1 MPCPTGSFKIISR
14 GKGQSCMA
22 SCAYYSGEKKYSE
35 YECCWKYPH
44 SSPARVKQVEVM
56 LPSNAPRAYADPQT
70 LWNAVEAAE
79 TSVNAQT
86 ARSMLFALPHELTDE
101 QNLALVRDFCQ
112 KEFVDKGMVCNF
124 FYHDKGDGN
133 PHVHIML
140 TLRAMDEN
148 GKWLPKSKN
157 VYALGENGNR
167 IRTPNGSWKRVKVD
181 TVDWNERKY
190 GEIWRRDWAAAQNA
204 ALKAAGRME
213 RVDMRSLERQGVED
227 RLPQKHLG
235 LTTSALE
242 RKGVSSE
249 RGDENRKI
257 ISVNKVLA
265 SLQKTVR
272 GIGAWLDE
280 LRKAVSRQQIIE
292 SPDDYPLSDVITA
305 YLDMRKDGRETWNR
319 YAQEKGAVHDLK
331 DGFKA
336 VSFLSNHE
344 LYTVGQLRRYIAET
358 KQVFSKIKAE
368 STAKERRIR
377 DIDALFGAIQT
388 IRELKPIQQ
397 EYESIHWS
405 GKREKFKAEHG
416 GELSRLQKALWL
428 REKIVKSLGLA
439 SPLDKEQRMALKAER
454 TRLEAEREA
463 LLPKLEEVKAELA
476 ELNCIRY
483 WTRKVVPDALPRVS
497 DGRVSIEDAMEAA
510 ANRKELE
517 QVEIEAAQ
525 TALRELEES
534 KSLQSERKQTDNSIY
549 LFTPTRPRPSAQR

>member
-14 GKGQSCMA
+14 GKSQSCMA

-44 SSPARVKQVEVM
+44 SSPARVKWVEVM

-70 LWNAVEAAE
+70 LWNAVDAAE

-86 ARSMLFALPHELTDE
+86 ARSMLFALPRELTDE
-101 QNLALVRDFCQ
+101 QHLALVRDFCQ

-157 VYALGENGNR
+157 IYVLDENGNR
-167 IRTPNGSWKRVKVD
+167 IRASNGSWKRIKVD

-190 GEIWRRDWAAAQNA
+190 GEIWRQDWATAQNA
-204 ALKAAGRME
+204 ALEAAGRME

-235 LTTSALE
+235 PTAFALE

-257 ISVNKVLA
+257 ISVNEMLA

-272 GIGAWLDE
+272 EIGAWLDE

-292 SPDDYPLSDVITA
+292 SPDNYPLSDVITA

-344 LYTVGQLRRYIAET
+344 LYTVGQLGRYIAET
-358 KQVFSKIKAE
+358 QRTFSKIKAE
-368 STAKERRIR
+368 SAAKERRIR

-416 GELSRLQKALWL
+416 DELSRLQKAIWL
-428 REKIVKSLGLA
+428 REKLVKSLGLA

-463 LLPKLEEVKAELA
+463 LLPKLEEVKAEMA
-476 ELNCIRY
+476 ELNRIRY
-483 WTRKVVPDALPRVS
+483 WTRKVIPDALPRVL
-497 DGRVSIEDAMEAA
+497 DGRVSIEDAMETAG
-510 ANRKELE
+510 NRKELE
-517 QVEIEAAQ
+517 QVEDKATQ
-525 TALRELEES
+525 TVLRELEES
-534 KSLQSERKQTDNSIY
+534 KSLQSERKQTDKLI
-549 LFTPTRPRPSAQR
+549 

>member
-44 SSPARVKQVEVM
+44 SSPARVKWVEVM
-56 LPSNAPRAYADPQT
+56 LPSNAPRAYADPQM
-70 LWNAVEAAE
+70 LWNAVDAAE

-86 ARSMLFALPHELTDE
+86 ARSMLFALPRELTDE

-112 KEFVDKGMVCNF
+112 REFVDKGMVCNF

-157 VYALGENGNR
+157 VYALDENGNR
-167 IRTPNGSWKRVKVD
+167 ICTPNGSWKRVKVN
-181 TVDWNERKY
+181 TVDWNERRY
-190 GEIWRRDWAAAQNA
+190 GEIWRQDWAAAQNA
-204 ALKAAGRME
+204 ALEAAGRME
-213 RVDMRSLERQGVED
+213 RVDMRSLERQGVEN

-235 LTTSALE
+235 STASALE

-257 ISVNKVLA
+257 ISVNKMLA
-265 SLQKTVR
+265 SLQKIVR

-344 LYTVGQLRRYIAET
+344 LYTVGQLGQYIIET
-358 KQVFSKIKAE
+358 KQEFSKIKAE
-368 STAKERRIR
+368 FTAKERRIR

-388 IRELKPIQQ
+388 IRELKPVQQ
-397 EYESIHWS
+397 EYESIHWN
-405 GKREKFKAEHG
+405 GKREKYKAEHG
-416 GELSRLQKALWL
+416 DELSRLQKAIWL
-428 REKIVKSLGLA
+428 REKLVKSLGLA

-463 LLPKLEEVKAELA
+463 LLPKLEEVKGELA
-476 ELNCIRY
+476 ELNRIRY
-483 WTRKVVPDALPRVS
+483 WTRKVIPDALLRVS
-497 DGRVSIEDAMEAA
+497 DGRVSVEDAMETAG
-510 ANRKELE
+510 NWKELE
-517 QVEIEAAQ
+517 QNQENMLDII
-525 TALRELEES
+525 TLETNRTVKE
-534 KSLQSERKQTDNSIY
+534 KFVLEK
-549 LFTPTRPRPSAQR
+549 

>member
-44 SSPARVKQVEVM
+44 SSSSRVKQVEVM
-56 LPSNAPRAYADPQT
+56 LPPNAPRAYADPQT
-70 LWNAVEAAE
+70 LWNAVDAAE
-79 TSVNAQT
+79 TSANAQT
-86 ARSMLFALPHELTDE
+86 ARSMLFALPRELTDE

-157 VYALGENGNR
+157 VYALDENGNR
-167 IRTPNGSWKRVKVD
+167 IRASNGSWKRVKVN

-190 GEIWRRDWAAAQNA
+190 GEIWRQDWATAQNA
-204 ALKAAGRME
+204 ALEAAGRAE

-235 LTTSALE
+235 PTASALE

-272 GIGAWLDE
+272 GIGDWLDE

-344 LYTVGQLRRYIAET
+344 LYTVGHLGQYIAET
-358 KQVFSKIKAE
+358 QRTFSKIKAE

-388 IRELKPIQQ
+388 IRALKPIQQ
-397 EYESIHWS
+397 EYESIHWNS
-405 GKREKFKAEHG
+405 KREKFKAEHG
-416 GELSRLQKALWL
+416 DELNRLQKAIWL
-428 REKIVKSLGLA
+428 REKLVKSLGLA
-439 SPLDKEQRMALKAER
+439 SPLDKEQRIALKAEH

-476 ELNCIRY
+476 ELNRIRY
-483 WTRKVVPDALPRVS
+483 WTRKVIPDALPRMS
-497 DGRVSIEDAMEAA
+497 DGRVSVEDAMETAG
-510 ANRKELE
+510 NRKELE
-517 QVEIEAAQ
+517 QIGDEAAQ
-525 TALRELEES
+525 VALRKLEEP
-534 KSLQSERKQTDNSIY
+534 KPLQSERKQTDKEI
-549 LFTPTRPRPSAQR
+549 

>member
-44 SSPARVKQVEVM
+44 SSSSRVKWVEVV
-56 LPSNAPRAYADPQT
+56 LPPNAPRAYADPQT
-70 LWNAVEAAE
+70 LWNAVDAAE

-101 QNLALVRDFCQ
+101 QNLALIRDFCQ

-157 VYALGENGNR
+157 VYALDENGNR
-167 IRTPNGSWKRVKVD
+167 ICTPNGRWKRVKVN

-190 GEIWRRDWAAAQNA
+190 GEIWRQDWAAAQNA
-204 ALKAAGRME
+204 ALEAAGRME
-213 RVDMRSLERQGVED
+213 RVDMRSLERQGVEA

-235 LTTSALE
+235 PTASALE
-242 RKGVSSE
+242 RKGISSE

-272 GIGAWLDE
+272 GIGTWLDE

-305 YLDMRKDGRETWNR
+305 YLDMRKEGRETWNR

-405 GKREKFKAEHG
+405 GKREKFKVEHG
-416 GELSRLQKALWL
+416 DELNRLQKAIWL
-428 REKIVKSLGLA
+428 REKLVKSLGLA
-439 SPLDKEQRMALKAER
+439 SPLDKEQRAVLKTER
-454 TRLEAEREA
+454 AQLEAERET

-476 ELNCIRY
+476 ELNRIRY
-483 WTRKVVPDALPRVS
+483 WTRKVIPDALPRVS
-497 DGRVSIEDAMEAA
+497 DGRVSIEDAMETAS
-510 ANRKELE
+510 NRKELE
-517 QVEIEAAQ
+517 QVEDEAVQAVARWSNEQGEMRKEQKAQ
-525 TALRELEES
+525 GKDEMLPL
-534 KSLQSERKQTDNSIY
+534 
-549 LFTPTRPRPSAQR
+549 

>member
-44 SSPARVKQVEVM
+44 SSPARVKRVEVM
-56 LPSNAPRAYADPQT
+56 LPPNAPKAYADPQT
-70 LWNAVEAAE
+70 LWNAVDAAE

-86 ARSMLFALPHELTDE
+86 ARSMLFALPRELTDE

-124 FYHDKGDGN
+124 FYHDKDDGN

-140 TLRAMDEN
+140 MLRAMDEN

-157 VYALGENGNR
+157 VYALDENGNR
-167 IRTPNGSWKRVKVD
+167 IRTPNGSWKRIKVD

-190 GEIWRRDWAAAQNA
+190 GEIWRQDWATAQNA
-204 ALKAAGRME
+204 ALEAARRME

-235 LTTSALE
+235 PTASALE
-242 RKGVSSE
+242 RKGISSE

-257 ISVNKVLA
+257 ISVN
-265 SLQKTVR
+265 
-272 GIGAWLDE
+272 
-280 LRKAVSRQQIIE
+280 IIE

-344 LYTVGQLRRYIAET
+344 LYTVGQLGRYIAET
-358 KQVFSKIKAE
+358 KHVFSKIKAE

-405 GKREKFKAEHG
+405 GKREKFKVEHG
-416 GELSRLQKALWL
+416 DELNRLQKAIWL
-428 REKIVKSLGLA
+428 REKLVKSLGLA
-439 SPLDKEQRMALKAER
+439 SPLDKEQRAALKTER
-454 TRLEAEREA
+454 MQLEAEREA
-463 LLPKLEEVKAELA
+463 LLPKLEEINAELA
-476 ELNCIRY
+476 ELNRIRY
-483 WTRKVVPDALPRVS
+483 WTRKVIPDALPRVS
-497 DGRVSIEDAMEAA
+497 DGRVSIEDAMETAG
-510 ANRKELE
+510 NRKELE
-517 QVEIEAAQ
+517 QVEDEATQ
-525 TALRELEES
+525 TAARQPQEQEKQKVKQQEE
-534 KSLQSERKQTDNSIY
+534 IV
-549 LFTPTRPRPSAQR
+549 PM

>member
-44 SSPARVKQVEVM
+44 SSSSRVKWVEVM

-70 LWNAVEAAE
+70 LWNAVDAAE

-86 ARSMLFALPHELTDE
+86 ARSMLFALPRELTDE

-112 KEFVDKGMVCNF
+112 KEFVDKGMICNF

-157 VYALGENGNR
+157 VYALDENGNR
-167 IRTPNGSWKRVKVD
+167 IRTPNGSWKRVKVN
-181 TVDWNERKY
+181 TVDWNERRY
-190 GEIWRRDWAAAQNA
+190 GEIWRQDWATAQNA
-204 ALKAAGRME
+204 ALEAAGRAE

-235 LTTSALE
+235 PTASALE

-257 ISVNKVLA
+257 ISVNKMLA

-272 GIGAWLDE
+272 EIGAWLDE

-292 SPDDYPLSDVITA
+292 SPDDYPLSDVITT
-305 YLDMRKDGRETWNR
+305 YLDMRRDGRETWNR

-344 LYTVGQLRRYIAET
+344 LYTAGQLGRYIAET
-358 KQVFSKIKAE
+358 KQAFSKIKAE

-397 EYESIHWS
+397 EYESIHWN

-416 GELSRLQKALWL
+416 DELNRLQKAIWL
-428 REKIVKSLGLA
+428 REKLVKSLGLA
-439 SPLDKEQRMALKAER
+439 SPLDKEQRMALKAEH

-476 ELNCIRY
+476 ELNRIRY
-483 WTRKVVPDALPRVS
+483 WTRKVIPDALPRVS
-497 DGRVSIEDAMEAA
+497 DGRVSVEDEMETAG
-510 ANRKELE
+510 NWKELE
-517 QVEIEAAQ
+517 QNQENMLDII
-525 TALRELEES
+525 TLETNRTVKE
-534 KSLQSERKQTDNSIY
+534 KFVLEK
-549 LFTPTRPRPSAQR
+549 

>member
-44 SSPARVKQVEVM
+44 SSPARVKWVEVM

-70 LWNAVEAAE
+70 LWNAVDAAE

-86 ARSMLFALPHELTDE
+86 ALSMLFALPRELTDE

-157 VYALGENGNR
+157 VYALDENGNR
-167 IRTPNGSWKRVKVD
+167 IRTPNGSWKRIKVD
-181 TVDWNERKY
+181 TVDWNERRY
-190 GEIWRRDWAAAQNA
+190 GEIWRQDWAAAQNA
-204 ALKAAGRME
+204 ALEAAGRME

-235 LTTSALE
+235 PTASALE
-242 RKGVSSE
+242 RKDISSE

-257 ISVNKVLA
+257 ISVNKMLA
-265 SLQKTVR
+265 SLQKIVR

-331 DGFKA
+331 
-336 VSFLSNHE
+336 
-344 LYTVGQLRRYIAET
+344 
-358 KQVFSKIKAE
+358 
-368 STAKERRIR
+368 
-377 DIDALFGAIQT
+377 
-388 IRELKPIQQ
+388 
-397 EYESIHWS
+397 
-405 GKREKFKAEHG
+405 
-416 GELSRLQKALWL
+416 
-428 REKIVKSLGLA
+428 
-439 SPLDKEQRMALKAER
+439 
-454 TRLEAEREA
+454 AEREA
-463 LLPKLEEVKAELA
+463 LLPKLEEVRAELA
-476 ELNCIRY
+476 ELNRIRY
-483 WTRKVVPDALPRVS
+483 WTRKVIPDALPRVS
-497 DGRVSIEDAMEAA
+497 DGRVSVEDAVETAV
-510 ANRKELE
+510 NRKELE
-517 QVEIEAAQ
+517 QVINDAEKN
-525 TALRELEES
+525 ALRQSDDPLQTN
-534 KSLQSERKQTDNSIY
+534 KSAPIHFLAI
-549 LFTPTRPRPSAQR
+549 

>member
-44 SSPARVKQVEVM
+44 SSPSRVKRVEVM
-56 LPSNAPRAYADPQT
+56 LPPNAPKAYADPQT
-70 LWNAVEAAE
+70 LWNAVDAAE

-86 ARSMLFALPHELTDE
+86 ARSMLFALPRELTDE

-157 VYALGENGNR
+157 VYALDENGNS
-167 IRTPNGSWKRVKVD
+167 IRAPNGSWKRVKVD

-190 GEIWRRDWAAAQNA
+190 GKIWRQDWAAAQNA
-204 ALKAAGRME
+204 ALEAAGRME

-235 LTTSALE
+235 PTASALE
-242 RKGVSSE
+242 RKGFSSE

-257 ISVNKVLA
+257 ISVNKMLA

-336 VSFLSNHE
+336 VSFLLNHE
-344 LYTVGQLRRYIAET
+344 LYTVGQLGQYIAET
-358 KQVFSKIKAE
+358 QRIFSKIKEE
-368 STAKERRIR
+368 SAAKERRIR
-377 DIDALFGAIQT
+377 DIDTLFGAIQT
-388 IRELKPIQQ
+388 MKELKPIQQ
-397 EYESIHWS
+397 EYEGIHWN

-416 GELSRLQKALWL
+416 DELNRLQKAIWL
-428 REKIVKSLGLA
+428 REKLMKSLGLA
-439 SPLDKEQRMALKAER
+439 SPLDKEQRAALKTER
-454 TRLEAEREA
+454 AQLEAEREA
-463 LLPKLEEVKAELA
+463 LLPKLEEVKAEMA
-476 ELNCIRY
+476 ELNRIRY
-483 WTRKVVPDALPRVS
+483 WTRKVIPDALPRMS
-497 DGRVSIEDAMEAA
+497 DGRVSVEDAMKTAG
-510 ANRKELE
+510 NRKELE
-517 QVEIEAAQ
+517 QVEDEAVQMVARQ
-525 TALRELEES
+525 PQEQEKQKVKQQGEIA
-534 KSLQSERKQTDNSIY
+534 SL
-549 LFTPTRPRPSAQR
+549 

>member
-44 SSPARVKQVEVM
+44 SSPARVKWVEVM
-56 LPSNAPRAYADPQT
+56 LPPNAPRAYADPQT
-70 LWNAVEAAE
+70 LWNAVDAAE

-86 ARSMLFALPHELTDE
+86 ARSMLFALPRELTDE

-112 KEFVDKGMVCNF
+112 KEFVNKGMVCNF
-124 FYHDKGDGN
+124 FYHDKDDGN

-157 VYALGENGNR
+157 VYALDENGNR
-167 IRTPNGSWKRVKVD
+167 IRTPNGSWKRIKVD
-181 TVDWNERKY
+181 TVDWNERMY
-190 GEIWRRDWAAAQNA
+190 GEIWRQDWAAAQNA

-235 LTTSALE
+235 STASALE

-257 ISVNKVLA
+257 ISVNKMLA

-272 GIGAWLDE
+272 GIGAWLDD

-292 SPDDYPLSDVITA
+292 NPDDYPLSDVITA

-344 LYTVGQLRRYIAET
+344 LCTVGQLGRYIAET
-358 KQVFSKIKAE
+358 QRTFSKIKAE

-388 IRELKPIQQ
+388 IRELKPVQQ
-397 EYESIHWS
+397 EYESIHWN
-405 GKREKFKAEHG
+405 GKREKYKAEHG
-416 GELSRLQKALWL
+416 DELNRLQKAIWL
-428 REKIVKSLGLA
+428 REKLVKSLGLA
-439 SPLDKEQRMALKAER
+439 SPLDKEQRAALKAECAQ
-454 TRLEAEREA
+454 LDAARET

-476 ELNCIRY
+476 ELNRIRY
-483 WTRKVVPDALPRVS
+483 WTRKVIPDALPRVS
-497 DGRVSIEDAMEAA
+497 DGRVSIEDAMETAV
-510 ANRKELE
+510 NRKELE
-517 QVEIEAAQ
+517 QIEDEATQ
-525 TALRELEES
+525 TALRELKES
-534 KSLQSERKQTDNSIY
+534 KPPQSERKQTDKLI
-549 LFTPTRPRPSAQR
+549 

>member
-44 SSPARVKQVEVM
+44 SSPTRVKLVEVM
-56 LPSNAPRAYADPQT
+56 LPPNAPRAYADPQT
-70 LWNAVEAAE
+70 LWNAVDAAE

-86 ARSMLFALPHELTDE
+86 ARSMLFALPRELTYE
-101 QNLALVRDFCQ
+101 QNLALVRNFCQ

-157 VYALGENGNR
+157 VYALDENGNR
-167 IRTPNGSWKRVKVD
+167 IRAPNGSWKRVKVD

-190 GEIWRRDWAAAQNA
+190 GEIWRQDWAAAQNA
-204 ALKAAGRME
+204 ALESAGRLE

-235 LTTSALE
+235 PTASALE

-257 ISVNKVLA
+257 ISVNKMLA

-272 GIGAWLDE
+272 GIGAWLDD
-280 LRKAVSRQQIIE
+280 LRKAVSRQQVIE
-292 SPDDYPLSDVITA
+292 SPNDYPLSEVISA
-305 YLDMRKDGRETWNR
+305 YLDMRKDGRKTWNR
-319 YAQEKGAVHDLK
+319 HAQEKGAVHDLK

-336 VSFLSNHE
+336 VSFLSNHQ
-344 LYTVGQLRRYIAET
+344 LYTVGQLGRYIAET
-358 KQVFSKIKAE
+358 RQIFSKIKAE
-368 STAKERRIR
+368 SAIKERKIR

-388 IRELKPIQQ
+388 IQELKPIQQ
-397 EYESIHWS
+397 EYESIHWN

-416 GELSRLQKALWL
+416 DELSRLQKAIWL
-428 REKIVKSLGLA
+428 REKLMKSLGLA
-439 SPLDKEQRMALKAER
+439 SPLDKEQRAALKTER
-454 TRLEAEREA
+454 AQIEAEREA
-463 LLPKLEEVKAELA
+463 LLPKFEEVKAELT
-476 ELNCIRY
+476 ELNRIRY
-483 WTRKVVPDALPRVS
+483 WTRKVIPDALSRVS
-497 DGRVSIEDAMEAA
+497 DVRVSVEDAMETAS
-510 ANRKELE
+510 NRKELE

-549 LFTPTRPRPSAQR
+549 LFTPTRPRPSARR

>member
-44 SSPARVKQVEVM
+44 SSPARVKWVEVM
-56 LPSNAPRAYADPQT
+56 LPPNAPRAYADPQT
-70 LWNAVEAAE
+70 LWNAVDAAE

-86 ARSMLFALPHELTDE
+86 ARSMLFALPRELTDE

-157 VYALGENGNR
+157 VYALDENGNR
-167 IRTPNGSWKRVKVD
+167 IRAPNGSWKRVKVN

-190 GEIWRRDWAAAQNA
+190 GEIWRQDWATAQNA
-204 ALKAAGRME
+204 ALEAAGRME
-213 RVDMRSLERQGVED
+213 CVDMRSLERQGVED

-235 LTTSALE
+235 PTASALE

-257 ISVNKVLA
+257 ISVNKMLA

-280 LRKAVSRQQIIE
+280 LRKAVSRQQVIE
-292 SPDDYPLSDVITA
+292 NPDDYPLSDVIAA
-305 YLDMRKDGRETWNR
+305 YLDMRRDWRETWNR

-344 LYTVGQLRRYIAET
+344 LYTVGQLGRYIAET

-377 DIDALFGAIQT
+377 DIDALFGALQT
-388 IRELKPIQQ
+388 MKELKPIQQ

-405 GKREKFKAEHG
+405 GKREKYKAEHG
-416 GELSRLQKALWL
+416 GELSRLQKAIWL
-428 REKIVKSLGLA
+428 REKLVKSLGLA
-439 SPLDKEQRMALKAER
+439 SPLNKEQRMALKAER

-476 ELNCIRY
+476 ELNRIRY
-483 WTRKVVPDALPRVS
+483 WTRKVIPDALPRVS
-497 DGRVSIEDAMEAA
+497 DGRVSVEDAVETAS
-510 ANRKELE
+510 NRKELE
-517 QVEIEAAQ
+517 RIENEVAQ
-525 TALRELEES
+525 IALRALEEP
-534 KSLQSERKQTDNSIY
+534 KPLQSERKQTDKRI
-549 LFTPTRPRPSAQR
+549 

>member
-44 SSPARVKQVEVM
+44 SSSSRVKWVEVM
-56 LPSNAPRAYADPQT
+56 LPPNAPRAYADPQT
-70 LWNAVEAAE
+70 LWNAVDAAE

-86 ARSMLFALPHELTDE
+86 ARSMLFALPRELTDE

-157 VYALGENGNR
+157 VYALDENGNR
-167 IRTPNGSWKRVKVD
+167 IRAPNGSWKRVKVD
-181 TVDWNERKY
+181 TVDWNERRY
-190 GEIWRRDWAAAQNA
+190 GEIWRQDWAAAQNA
-204 ALKAAGRME
+204 ALEAAGRME
-213 RVDMRSLERQGVED
+213 RVDMRSLERQGVEE

-235 LTTSALE
+235 STASALE

-257 ISVNKVLA
+257 ISVNKMLA
-265 SLQKTVR
+265 SLQKIVR

-292 SPDDYPLSDVITA
+292 SPDDYPLSDVNTA

-331 DGFKA
+331 
-336 VSFLSNHE
+336 
-344 LYTVGQLRRYIAET
+344 
-358 KQVFSKIKAE
+358 
-368 STAKERRIR
+368 
-377 DIDALFGAIQT
+377 
-388 IRELKPIQQ
+388 
-397 EYESIHWS
+397 
-405 GKREKFKAEHG
+405 
-416 GELSRLQKALWL
+416 
-428 REKIVKSLGLA
+428 
-439 SPLDKEQRMALKAER
+439 
-454 TRLEAEREA
+454 AEREA

-476 ELNCIRY
+476 ELNRIRY
-483 WTRKVVPDALPRVS
+483 WTRKVIPDALPRVS
-497 DGRVSIEDAMEAA
+497 DGRISIEDAMKTAG
-510 ANRKELE
+510 NRKELE
-517 QVEIEAAQ
+517 QVINDAEKN
-525 TALRELEES
+525 ALRQSDDPLQTN
-534 KSLQSERKQTDNSIY
+534 KSAPIHFLAI
-549 LFTPTRPRPSAQR
+549 

>member
-22 SCAYYSGEKKYSE
+22 SCAYYAGEKKYSE

-44 SSPARVKQVEVM
+44 SSPARVKWVEVM
-56 LPSNAPRAYADPQT
+56 LPPNAPRAYADPQT
-70 LWNAVEAAE
+70 LWNAVDAAE

-86 ARSMLFALPHELTDE
+86 ARSMLFALPRELTYE

-157 VYALGENGNR
+157 VYALDENGNR
-167 IRTPNGSWKRVKVD
+167 IRAPNGSWKRVKVN

-190 GEIWRRDWAAAQNA
+190 GEIWRQDWAAAQNA
-204 ALKAAGRME
+204 ALEAAGRME

-235 LTTSALE
+235 PTASALE

-257 ISVNKVLA
+257 ISVNKMLA

-272 GIGAWLDE
+272 EIGAWLDE

-319 YAQEKGAVHDLK
+319 YAQEKGVVHDLK
-331 DGFKA
+331 
-336 VSFLSNHE
+336 
-344 LYTVGQLRRYIAET
+344 
-358 KQVFSKIKAE
+358 
-368 STAKERRIR
+368 
-377 DIDALFGAIQT
+377 
-388 IRELKPIQQ
+388 
-397 EYESIHWS
+397 
-405 GKREKFKAEHG
+405 
-416 GELSRLQKALWL
+416 
-428 REKIVKSLGLA
+428 
-439 SPLDKEQRMALKAER
+439 
-454 TRLEAEREA
+454 AERET
-463 LLPKLEEVKAELA
+463 LLPKIEEVKAEMA
-476 ELNCIRY
+476 ELNRIRY
-483 WTRKVVPDALPRVS
+483 WTRKVIPDSLPRVS
-497 DGRVSIEDAMEAA
+497 DGRVSVEDAVETAV
-510 ANRKELE
+510 NRKELE
-517 QVEIEAAQ
+517 QVINDAEKN
-525 TALRELEES
+525 ALRQS
-534 KSLQSERKQTDNSIY
+534 DDPLQTNQ
-549 LFTPTRPRPSAQR
+549 SAPIHFLAI

>member
-44 SSPARVKQVEVM
+44 SSSSRVNWVEVM

-70 LWNAVEAAE
+70 LWNAVDAAE

-86 ARSMLFALPHELTDE
+86 ARSMLFALPRELTDE

-124 FYHDKGDGN
+124 FYHDRGDGN
-133 PHVHIML
+133 QHVHIML

-157 VYALGENGNR
+157 VYALDENGNR
-167 IRTPNGSWKRVKVD
+167 IRAPNGSWKRVKVN

-190 GEIWRRDWAAAQNA
+190 GEIWRQDWAAAQNA
-204 ALKAAGRME
+204 ALEAAGRAE

-235 LTTSALE
+235 PTASALE
-242 RKGVSSE
+242 
-249 RGDENRKI
+249 
-257 ISVNKVLA
+257 
-265 SLQKTVR
+265 
-272 GIGAWLDE
+272 
-280 LRKAVSRQQIIE
+280 
-292 SPDDYPLSDVITA
+292 
-305 YLDMRKDGRETWNR
+305 
-319 YAQEKGAVHDLK
+319 
-331 DGFKA
+331 
-336 VSFLSNHE
+336 
-344 LYTVGQLRRYIAET
+344 
-358 KQVFSKIKAE
+358 
-368 STAKERRIR
+368 
-377 DIDALFGAIQT
+377 T

-397 EYESIHWS
+397 EYESIHWN

-416 GELSRLQKALWL
+416 DELNRLQKAIWL
-428 REKIVKSLGLA
+428 REKLVKSLGLA
-439 SPLDKEQRMALKAER
+439 SPLDKEQRIALKAEH

-476 ELNCIRY
+476 ELNRIRY
-483 WTRKVVPDALPRVS
+483 WTRKVIPDALPRVS
-497 DGRVSIEDAMEAA
+497 DGRISIEDAMETAG
-510 ANRKELE
+510 NRKELE
-517 QVEIEAAQ
+517 QVINDAEKN
-525 TALRELEES
+525 ALRQSDDPLQTN
-534 KSLQSERKQTDNSIY
+534 KSAPIHFLAI
-549 LFTPTRPRPSAQR
+549 

>member
-44 SSPARVKQVEVM
+44 SSPSRVKLVEVM

-70 LWNAVEAAE
+70 LWNAVDAAE

-86 ARSMLFALPHELTDE
+86 ARSMLFALPRELTDE

-124 FYHDKGDGN
+124 FYHDKDDGN

-157 VYALGENGNR
+157 VYALDENGNR
-167 IRTPNGSWKRVKVD
+167 IRTPNGSWKRIKVD

-190 GEIWRRDWAAAQNA
+190 GEIWRQDWAAAQNA
-204 ALKAAGRME
+204 ALKAAGRAE

-235 LTTSALE
+235 PTASALE
-242 RKGVSSE
+242 RKGISSE

-257 ISVNKVLA
+257 ISVNKMLA

-292 SPDDYPLSDVITA
+292 SPDVYPLSDVITA

-344 LYTVGQLRRYIAET
+344 LYTVGQLGRYIAET

-416 GELSRLQKALWL
+416 DELSRLQKAIWL
-428 REKIVKSLGLA
+428 HEKLIKSLGLV
-439 SPLDKEQRMALKAER
+439 SPLDKEQRAALKTER
-454 TRLEAEREA
+454 ALLDAERET
-463 LLPKLEEVKAELA
+463 LLPELEEVKAEMA
-476 ELNCIRY
+476 ELNRIRY
-483 WTRKVVPDALPRVS
+483 WTRKVIPDELPRVS
-497 DGRVSIEDAMEAA
+497 DGRVSIEDAMETAG
-510 ANRKELE
+510 NRKELE
-517 QVEIEAAQ
+517 EIMEKTEQ
-525 TALRELEES
+525 RVTRQ
-534 KSLQSERKQTDNSIY
+534 QSEHEKN
-549 LFTPTRPRPSAQR
+549 QRNQSPKDKLI

>member
-44 SSPARVKQVEVM
+44 SSPSRVKLVEVM
-56 LPSNAPRAYADPQT
+56 LPPNAPKAYADPQT
-70 LWNAVEAAE
+70 LWNAVDAAE
-79 TSVNAQT
+79 TNVNAQT
-86 ARSMLFALPHELTDE
+86 ARSMLFALPRELTDE
-101 QNLALVRDFCQ
+101 QNLAFVRDFCQ

-157 VYALGENGNR
+157 VYALDENGNR
-167 IRTPNGSWKRVKVD
+167 IRTPNGSWKRIKVD

-190 GEIWRRDWAAAQNA
+190 GEIWRQDWAAAQNA

-235 LTTSALE
+235 PTASALE

-257 ISVNKVLA
+257 ISVNKMLA

-292 SPDDYPLSDVITA
+292 SSDDYPLSDVITA

-331 DGFKA
+331 DGFRA

-344 LYTVGQLRRYIAET
+344 LYTVGQLGRYIGET
-358 KQVFSKIKAE
+358 KQKFSKIKAE
-368 STAKERRIR
+368 SATKERRIR

-405 GKREKFKAEHG
+405 GKREKFKVEHG
-416 GELSRLQKALWL
+416 DELNRLQKAIWL
-428 REKIVKSLGLA
+428 REKLVKSLGLA
-439 SPLDKEQRMALKAER
+439 SPLDKEQRAALKTER
-454 TRLEAEREA
+454 AQLEAEREA

-476 ELNCIRY
+476 ELNRIRY
-483 WTRKVVPDALPRVS
+483 WTRKVIPDALPRVS
-497 DGRVSIEDAMEAA
+497 DGRVSIKDAMEAA
-510 ANRKELE
+510 INRKELV
-517 QVEIEAAQ
+517 QAQ
-525 TALRELEES
+525 ENMLDRIAFGIDKSVKEKSVLENKNS
-534 KSLQSERKQTDNSIY
+534 PKQK
-549 LFTPTRPRPSAQR
+549 

>member
-44 SSPARVKQVEVM
+44 SSPARVKWVEVM
-56 LPSNAPRAYADPQT
+56 LPLNAPKAYADPQM
-70 LWNAVEAAE
+70 LWNAVDAAE

-86 ARSMLFALPHELTDE
+86 ARSMLFALPRELTDE

-157 VYALGENGNR
+157 VYALDEKGNR
-167 IRTPNGSWKRVKVD
+167 IRAPNGSWKRVKVD

-190 GEIWRRDWAAAQNA
+190 GEIWRQDWAAAQNA
-204 ALKAAGRME
+204 ALEAAGRME

-235 LTTSALE
+235 PTASALE
-242 RKGVSSE
+242 HKGISSE

-257 ISVNKVLA
+257 ISVNKMLA
-265 SLQKTVR
+265 SLQKIVR

-331 DGFKA
+331 
-336 VSFLSNHE
+336 
-344 LYTVGQLRRYIAET
+344 
-358 KQVFSKIKAE
+358 
-368 STAKERRIR
+368 
-377 DIDALFGAIQT
+377 
-388 IRELKPIQQ
+388 
-397 EYESIHWS
+397 
-405 GKREKFKAEHG
+405 
-416 GELSRLQKALWL
+416 
-428 REKIVKSLGLA
+428 
-439 SPLDKEQRMALKAER
+439 
-454 TRLEAEREA
+454 AEREA
-463 LLPKLEEVKAELA
+463 LLPKLEEVKDEMA
-476 ELNCIRY
+476 ELNRIRC
-483 WTRKVVPDALPRVS
+483 WTRKVIPDALPRIS
-497 DGRVSIEDAMEAA
+497 DGRVSVEDAMETAV
-510 ANRKELE
+510 NRKELE
-517 QVEIEAAQ
+517 QVINDAEKN
-525 TALRELEES
+525 ALRQS
-534 KSLQSERKQTDNSIY
+534 DDPLQTNQ
-549 LFTPTRPRPSAQR
+549 SAPIHFLAI

>member
-44 SSPARVKQVEVM
+44 SSPSRVKLVEVM
-56 LPSNAPRAYADPQT
+56 LPSNAPRAYADSQT
-70 LWNAVEAAE
+70 LWNAVDAAE

-86 ARSMLFALPHELTDE
+86 ARSMLFALPRELTDE

-157 VYALGENGNR
+157 VYALDENGNR
-167 IRTPNGSWKRVKVD
+167 IRAPNGSWKRVKVN
-181 TVDWNERKY
+181 TVDWNERRY
-190 GEIWRRDWAAAQNA
+190 GEIWRQDWAAAQNA
-204 ALKAAGRME
+204 ALEAAGRME

-235 LTTSALE
+235 PTASALE

-336 VSFLSNHE
+336 VSSFSNHE
-344 LYTVGQLRRYIAET
+344 LYTVGQLGRYIAET
-358 KQVFSKIKAE
+358 QRTFSKIKAE

-377 DIDALFGAIQT
+377 DIDTLFGAIQT
-388 IRELKPIQQ
+388 IRALKPIQQ
-397 EYESIHWS
+397 EYEGIHWN

-416 GELSRLQKALWL
+416 DELNRLQKAIWL
-428 REKIVKSLGLA
+428 REKLMKSLGLA
-439 SPLDKEQRMALKAER
+439 SPLDKEQRAALKTER
-454 TRLEAEREA
+454 AQLEAEREA
-463 LLPKLEEVKAELA
+463 LLPKLEEVKAEMA
-476 ELNCIRY
+476 ELNRIRY
-483 WTRKVVPDALPRVS
+483 WTRKVIPDALPRVS
-497 DGRVSIEDAMEAA
+497 DGRISIEDAMETAG
-510 ANRKELE
+510 NRKELE
-517 QVEIEAAQ
+517 QVEDEAAQ
-525 TALRELEES
+525 AVARWLNEQGEM
-534 KSLQSERKQTDNSIY
+534 RKEQK
-549 LFTPTRPRPSAQR
+549 AQGKDEMLPL

>member
-1 MPCPTGSFKIISR
+1 
-14 GKGQSCMA
+14 
-22 SCAYYSGEKKYSE
+22 
-35 YECCWKYPH
+35 
-44 SSPARVKQVEVM
+44 M
-56 LPSNAPRAYADPQT
+56 LPPNAPKAYADPQT
-70 LWNAVEAAE
+70 LWNAVDAAE

-86 ARSMLFALPHELTDE
+86 ARSMLFALPRELTDE

-157 VYALGENGNR
+157 VYTPDENGKR
-167 IRTPNGSWKRVKVD
+167 IRAPNGSWKRVKVD

-190 GEIWRRDWAAAQNA
+190 GEIWRQDWAAAQNA
-204 ALKAAGRME
+204 ALEAAGRME

-235 LTTSALE
+235 PTASALE

-257 ISVNKVLA
+257 ISVNKMLA

-280 LRKAVSRQQIIE
+280 LCKAVSRQQIIE

-305 YLDMRKDGRETWNR
+305 YLDMRRDGRETWNR

-344 LYTVGQLRRYIAET
+344 LYTVGQLGRYIAET
-358 KQVFSKIKAE
+358 KQAFSKIKAE
-368 STAKERRIR
+368 STAKERKIR
-377 DIDALFGAIQT
+377 DIDALFGVIQT
-388 IRELKPIQQ
+388 IRELKPIQR
-397 EYESIHWS
+397 EYEGIHWN

-416 GELSRLQKALWL
+416 DELSRLQKAIWL
-428 REKIVKSLGLA
+428 REKLMKSLGLA

-454 TRLEAEREA
+454 TQLEAERET
-463 LLPKLEEVKAELA
+463 LLPKLEEIKAELA
-476 ELNCIRY
+476 ELNRIRY
-483 WTRKVVPDALPRVS
+483 WTRKVIPDALPRVL
-497 DGRVSIEDAMEAA
+497 DGRVSVEDAMETAV
-510 ANRKELE
+510 NRKELE
-517 QVEIEAAQ
+517 QIEDEATQ
-525 TALRELEES
+525 TALRALEES
-534 KSLQSERKQTDNSIY
+534 KPLQSERKQTDKLI
-549 LFTPTRPRPSAQR
+549 

>member
-1 MPCPTGSFKIISR
+1 
-14 GKGQSCMA
+14 
-22 SCAYYSGEKKYSE
+22 
-35 YECCWKYPH
+35 
-44 SSPARVKQVEVM
+44 
-56 LPSNAPRAYADPQT
+56 
-70 LWNAVEAAE
+70 
-79 TSVNAQT
+79 
-86 ARSMLFALPHELTDE
+86 
-101 QNLALVRDFCQ
+101 
-112 KEFVDKGMVCNF
+112 
-124 FYHDKGDGN
+124 
-133 PHVHIML
+133 ML

-148 GKWLPKSKN
+148 GRWLPKSKN
-157 VYALGENGNR
+157 VYALDENGNR
-167 IRTPNGSWKRVKVD
+167 IRVPNGSWKRVKVD

-190 GEIWRRDWAAAQNA
+190 GEIWRQDWAAAQNA

-235 LTTSALE
+235 PTASALE

-265 SLQKTVR
+265 FLQKTVR
-272 GIGAWLDE
+272 GIGDWLDE

-319 YAQEKGAVHDLK
+319 YEQEKGAVHDLK

-344 LYTVGQLRRYIAET
+344 LYTVGQLGRYIAET
-358 KQVFSKIKAE
+358 KQAFSKIKAE
-368 STAKERRIR
+368 FTAKERRIR

-388 IRELKPIQQ
+388 MKELKPIRQ

-405 GKREKFKAEHG
+405 GKREKYKAEHG
-416 GELSRLQKALWL
+416 DELSRLQKAIWL
-428 REKIVKSLGLA
+428 REKLVKSLGLA
-439 SPLDKEQRMALKAER
+439 SPLDKEQRAALKTER
-454 TRLEAEREA
+454 MQLEAEREA
-463 LLPKLEEVKAELA
+463 LLPKPEEVKAELA

-483 WTRKVVPDALPRVS
+483 WTRKVIPDALPRVS
-497 DGRVSIEDAMEAA
+497 DGRVSIEDAMETAV
-510 ANRKELE
+510 NRKELE

-549 LFTPTRPRPSAQR
+549 LFTPTQSCPSARR

>member
-14 GKGQSCMA
+14 GKGQSCMT
-22 SCAYYSGEKKYSE
+22 SRAYYADEKKYSE

-44 SSPARVKQVEVM
+44 SSPARVKWVEVM
-56 LPSNAPRAYADPQT
+56 LPPNAPRAYADPQT
-70 LWNAVEAAE
+70 LWNAVDAAE

-86 ARSMLFALPHELTDE
+86 ARSMLFALPRELTDE

-157 VYALGENGNR
+157 VYALDENGNH
-167 IRTPNGSWKRVKVD
+167 IRAPNRSWKRVKVN

-190 GEIWRRDWAAAQNA
+190 GEIWRQDWAAAQNA

-235 LTTSALE
+235 PTASALE

-257 ISVNKVLA
+257 ISGNKMLA

-272 GIGAWLDE
+272 GIGDWLDE

-305 YLDMRKDGRETWNR
+305 YLDMRRDGRETWNR

-344 LYTVGQLRRYIAET
+344 LYTVGQLERYIAET
-358 KQVFSKIKAE
+358 QRTFSKIKAE

-388 IRELKPIQQ
+388 IRELKPVQQ
-397 EYESIHWS
+397 EYEGIRWNS
-405 GKREKFKAEHG
+405 KREKFKAEHG
-416 GELSRLQKALWL
+416 DELSLLQKALRL
-428 REKIVKSLGLA
+428 REKLVKSLGLA

-454 TRLEAEREA
+454 TWLEAEREA

-483 WTRKVVPDALPRVS
+483 WTRKVIPDALPRMS
-497 DGRVSIEDAMEAA
+497 DGRVLVEDAVETAS
-510 ANRKELE
+510 NRKEME
-517 QVEIEAAQ
+517 QVED
-525 TALRELEES
+525 EEVQMARTS
-534 KSLQSERKQTDNSIY
+534 RRKGKERKKN
-549 LFTPTRPRPSAQR
+549 RR

>member
-44 SSPARVKQVEVM
+44 SSPARVKWVEVM
-56 LPSNAPRAYADPQT
+56 LPPNAPRAYADPQT
-70 LWNAVEAAE
+70 LWNAVDAAE

-86 ARSMLFALPHELTDE
+86 ARSMLFALPRELTDE

-157 VYALGENGNR
+157 VYALDENGNR

-190 GEIWRRDWAAAQNA
+190 GEIWRQDWAVAQNA
-204 ALKAAGRME
+204 ALEAAGRME

-235 LTTSALE
+235 PTASALE
-242 RKGVSSE
+242 RKGISSE

-257 ISVNKVLA
+257 ISVNKMLA
-265 SLQKTVR
+265 FLQKTVR

-292 SPDDYPLSDVITA
+292 SPDDYPLSDVIAA

-331 DGFKA
+331 
-336 VSFLSNHE
+336 
-344 LYTVGQLRRYIAET
+344 
-358 KQVFSKIKAE
+358 
-368 STAKERRIR
+368 
-377 DIDALFGAIQT
+377 
-388 IRELKPIQQ
+388 
-397 EYESIHWS
+397 
-405 GKREKFKAEHG
+405 
-416 GELSRLQKALWL
+416 
-428 REKIVKSLGLA
+428 
-439 SPLDKEQRMALKAER
+439 
-454 TRLEAEREA
+454 AEREA

-476 ELNCIRY
+476 ELNRIRY
-483 WTRKVVPDALPRVS
+483 WTRKVIPDALPRMS
-497 DGRVSIEDAMEAA
+497 DGRVSVEDAMETAG
-510 ANRKELE
+510 NRKELE
-517 QVEIEAAQ
+517 QVINDAEKN
-525 TALRELEES
+525 ALRQS
-534 KSLQSERKQTDNSIY
+534 DDPLQTNQ
-549 LFTPTRPRPSAQR
+549 SAPIHFLAI

>member
-44 SSPARVKQVEVM
+44 SSSSRVKQVEVM
-56 LPSNAPRAYADPQT
+56 LPPNAPRAYADPQT
-70 LWNAVEAAE
+70 LWNAVDAAE

-86 ARSMLFALPHELTDE
+86 ARSMLFTLPRELTDE

-157 VYALGENGNR
+157 VYALDENGNR
-167 IRTPNGSWKRVKVD
+167 IRTPNGSWKRVKVN
-181 TVDWNERKY
+181 TVDWNERRY
-190 GEIWRRDWAAAQNA
+190 GEIWRQDWATAQNA
-204 ALKAAGRME
+204 ALEAAGRAE

-235 LTTSALE
+235 PTASALE

-280 LRKAVSRQQIIE
+280 LCKAVSRQQIIE

-305 YLDMRKDGRETWNR
+305 YLDMRRDGRETWNR

-344 LYTVGQLRRYIAET
+344 LYTVGQLGQYIAET
-358 KQVFSKIKAE
+358 QRIFSKIKEE
-368 STAKERRIR
+368 SAAKERRIR

-397 EYESIHWS
+397 EYEGIHWNS
-405 GKREKFKAEHG
+405 KREKFKAEHG
-416 GELSRLQKALWL
+416 DELNRLQKAIWL
-428 REKIVKSLGLA
+428 REKLTKSLGLA
-439 SPLDKEQRMALKAER
+439 SPLDKEQRAALKTER
-454 TRLEAEREA
+454 AQLEAEREA

-476 ELNCIRY
+476 ELNRIRY
-483 WTRKVVPDALPRVS
+483 WTRKVIPDALPRVS
-497 DGRVSIEDAMEAA
+497 DGRVSIKDAMEAA
-510 ANRKELE
+510 INRKELV
-517 QVEIEAAQ
+517 QAQ
-525 TALRELEES
+525 ENMLDRIAFGIDKSVKEKSVLENKNS
-534 KSLQSERKQTDNSIY
+534 PKQK
-549 LFTPTRPRPSAQR
+549 